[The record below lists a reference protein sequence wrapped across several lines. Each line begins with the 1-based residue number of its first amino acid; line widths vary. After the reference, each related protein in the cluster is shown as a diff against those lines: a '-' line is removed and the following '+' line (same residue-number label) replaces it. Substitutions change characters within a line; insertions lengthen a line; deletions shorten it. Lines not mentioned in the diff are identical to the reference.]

1 MTNNYNQSKQD
12 NFDINESKIE
22 AVGPITYTGVD
33 HTGPV
38 YTGGDIGGVIE
49 DPSYTDVIYE
59 TLQDTRRHIIRL
71 EKEAYEKDAE
81 IRSLKE
87 RIKSNRNT
95 MDAMIKMA
103 GGR

>member
-1 MTNNYNQSKQD
+1 MTFNY
-12 NFDINESKIE
+12 NESKIE
-22 AVGPITYTGVD
+22 AVDKI
-33 HTGPV
+33 
-38 YTGGDIGGVIE
+38 VIE

-71 EKEAYEKDAE
+71 EKEVYDKDAE

-87 RIKSNRNT
+87 RIRANRDT

>member
-1 MTNNYNQSKQD
+1 MTFNY
-12 NFDINESKIE
+12 NESKIE

-38 YTGGDIGGVIE
+38 YTGGDIEAVIE

>member
-1 MTNNYNQSKQD
+1 MTFNY
-12 NFDINESKIE
+12 NESKIE
-22 AVGPITYTGVD
+22 VVD
-33 HTGPV
+33 K
-38 YTGGDIGGVIE
+38 IVIE

-59 TLQDTRRHIIRL
+59 TLQDTRKHIIRL
-71 EKEAYEKDAE
+71 EKEVYDKDEE

-87 RIKSNRNT
+87 RIRANRDT

>member
-1 MTNNYNQSKQD
+1 MTFNY
-12 NFDINESKIE
+12 NESKIE
-22 AVGPITYTGVD
+22 VVD
-33 HTGPV
+33 K
-38 YTGGDIGGVIE
+38 IVIE

-71 EKEAYEKDAE
+71 EKEVYDKDEE

-87 RIKSNRNT
+87 RIRANRDT

>member
-1 MTNNYNQSKQD
+1 MTFNY
-12 NFDINESKIE
+12 NESKIE

-38 YTGGDIGGVIE
+38 YTGGDIE

-71 EKEAYEKDAE
+71 EREVYDKDAE
-81 IRSLKE
+81 IASLKE
-87 RIKSNRNT
+87 RIRANRDT

>member
-1 MTNNYNQSKQD
+1 MTFNY
-12 NFDINESKIE
+12 NESKIE
-22 AVGPITYTGVD
+22 ACEPIAYA
-33 HTGPV
+33 PV
-38 YTGGDIGGVIE
+38 YSKQVIE

-59 TLQDTRRHIIRL
+59 SLQDTRKHIIRL
-71 EKEAYEKDAE
+71 EREVYDKDAE

-87 RIKSNRNT
+87 RIRANRDT

>member
-1 MTNNYNQSKQD
+1 MTFNY
-12 NFDINESKIE
+12 NESKIE
-22 AVGPITYTGVD
+22 AVDKI
-33 HTGPV
+33 
-38 YTGGDIGGVIE
+38 VIE

-59 TLQDTRRHIIRL
+59 TLQDTRKHIIRL
-71 EKEAYEKDAE
+71 EKEVYDKDEE

-87 RIKSNRNT
+87 RIRANRDT

>member
-1 MTNNYNQSKQD
+1 MTFNY
-12 NFDINESKIE
+12 NESKIE
-22 AVGPITYTGVD
+22 VVD
-33 HTGPV
+33 K
-38 YTGGDIGGVIE
+38 IVIE

-71 EKEAYEKDAE
+71 EREVYDKDAE

-87 RIKSNRNT
+87 RIRANRDT